1 MDADLQGRR
10 AWHHRIVER
19 KTTMRI
25 GIIGS
30 GHIGGTLTRRLRAL
44 GHEVWVANSRGPE
57 SLGDLASET
66 GAHPATI
73 EDATRNGEVVV
84 VAVPLKAV
92 PDLPAAAFNGKVAVD
107 ANNYYPN
114 RDGDIAALQSG
125 TPSSRWVARHL
136 TGATVVK
143 AFNNIYAQHL
153 LESGKPAGAPGRS
166 ALPVAGD
173 DAAAKQTV
181 MSLVD
186 ALGFDA
192 VDAGSL
198 DESWRQQPDTPVY
211 TTDHDA
217 QGVRQAL
224 ADAQQPHS

>member
-1 MDADLQGRR
+1 
-10 AWHHRIVER
+10 
-19 KTTMRI
+19 MRI

-66 GAHPATI
+66 AAHPATI
-73 EDATRNGEVVV
+73 EDATRNGDVVV

-92 PDLPAAAFNGKVAVD
+92 PDLPAAAFNGKVVVD

-125 TPSSRWVARHL
+125 TPSSHWVARHL
-136 TGATVVK
+136 AGATVVK

-153 LESGKPAGAPGRS
+153 LESGKPAGAPGRI

-217 QGVRQAL
+217 LGVRQAL
-224 ADAQQPHS
+224 VDARQPHS

>member
-1 MDADLQGRR
+1 M
-10 AWHHRIVER
+10 
-19 KTTMRI
+19 KI

-30 GHIGGTLTRRLRAL
+30 GHIGGTLTHRLCAL
-44 GHEVWVANSRGPE
+44 GHEVWVANSRGPA

-73 EDATRNGEVVV
+73 EDAARNGDIVV
-84 VAVPLKAV
+84 VAVPLKSV
-92 PDLPAAAFNGKVAVD
+92 PDLPAAAFNGKVVVD

-114 RDGDIAALQSG
+114 RDGDIAALRSG
-125 TPSSRWVARHL
+125 TPSSRWVARHFA
-136 TGATVVK
+136 GATVVK

-153 LESGKPAGAPGRS
+153 LEGGKPAGAPGRI

-173 DAAAKQTV
+173 DAAAKQTI

-186 ALGFDA
+186 ELGFDA

-211 TTDHDA
+211 ATDHDA
-217 QGVRQAL
+217 PGVRQGL
-224 ADAQQPHS
+224 ADAKQPQ

>member
-1 MDADLQGRR
+1 M
-10 AWHHRIVER
+10 
-19 KTTMRI
+19 KI

-57 SLGDLASET
+57 SLSGLASET

-73 EDATRNGEVVV
+73 EDATRNGDVVV

-92 PDLPAAAFNGKVAVD
+92 PDLPAAAFNGKVVVD

-114 RDGDIAALQSG
+114 RDGDIAALRAG

-136 TGATVVK
+136 AGVSVVK

-153 LESGKPAGAPGRS
+153 LESGKPAGAPGRI

-217 QGVRQAL
+217 PGVRQAL

>member
-1 MDADLQGRR
+1 
-10 AWHHRIVER
+10 
-19 KTTMRI
+19 MRI

-44 GHEVWVANSRGPE
+44 GHEVWVANSRGKE
-57 SLGDLASET
+57 SLGGLASET

-73 EDATRNGEVVV
+73 EDATRNGDVVV

-92 PDLPAAAFNGKVAVD
+92 PDLPAAAFNGKVVVD

-125 TPSSRWVARHL
+125 TPSSHWVARHL
-136 TGATVVK
+136 AGATVVK

-153 LESGKPAGAPGRS
+153 LESGKPAGAPGRI

-217 QGVRQAL
+217 LGVRQAL
-224 ADAQQPHS
+224 VDARQPHS

>member
-1 MDADLQGRR
+1 
-10 AWHHRIVER
+10 
-19 KTTMRI
+19 MRI

-44 GHEVWVANSRGPE
+44 GHEVWVANSRGKE
-57 SLGDLASET
+57 SLGGLASET

-73 EDATRNGEVVV
+73 EDATRNGDVVV

-92 PDLPAAAFNGKVAVD
+92 PDLPAAAFNGKVVVD

-136 TGATVVK
+136 AGATVVK

-153 LESGKPAGAPGRS
+153 LESGKPAGAPGRI

-217 QGVRQAL
+217 PGVRQAL
-224 ADAQQPHS
+224 ADARQPHS

>member
-1 MDADLQGRR
+1 M
-10 AWHHRIVER
+10 
-19 KTTMRI
+19 KI

-44 GHEVWVANSRGPE
+44 GQEVWVANSRGKE

-73 EDATRNGEVVV
+73 EEAARNGDVVV
-84 VAVPLKAV
+84 VAIPLKAV
-92 PDLPAAAFNGKVAVD
+92 PDLSAAPFNGKVVVD

-125 TPSSRWVARHL
+125 TPSSVWVARHL

-153 LESGKPAGAPGRS
+153 LESGKPAGAPGRI

-173 DAAAKQTV
+173 DAAAKRTV
-181 MSLVD
+181 MALVD
-186 ALGFDA
+186 ELGFDA

-217 QGVRQAL
+217 PGVRQAL
-224 ADAQQPHS
+224 ADAQSPHS

>member
-1 MDADLQGRR
+1 MDRL
-10 AWHHRIVER
+10 ER
-19 KTTMRI
+19 KAIVRI
-25 GIIGS
+25 GVIGS

-57 SLGDLASET
+57 SLGDLAAET
-66 GAHPATI
+66 GAHPTTI
-73 EDATRNGEVVV
+73 EEAARDGEAVV

-92 PDLPAAAFNGKVAVD
+92 PDLPAAAFAGKVVVD
-107 ANNYYPN
+107 ANNYYPQ
-114 RDGDIAALQSG
+114 RDGQIAELDAG

-136 TGATVVK
+136 AGAIVVK

-153 LESGKPAGAPGRS
+153 LEGGKPAGAPERV

-173 DAAAKQTV
+173 DEAAKRTV

-186 ALGFDA
+186 ALGFDP

-198 DESWRQQPDTPVY
+198 DDSWRQQPGTPVY

-224 ADAQQPHS
+224 ADAAQPR

>member
-1 MDADLQGRR
+1 
-10 AWHHRIVER
+10 
-19 KTTMRI
+19 MRI

-44 GHEVWVANSRGPE
+44 GHEVWVANSRGKE
-57 SLGDLASET
+57 SLGGLASET

-73 EDATRNGEVVV
+73 EEAARNGDVVV
-84 VAVPLKAV
+84 VAIPLKAV
-92 PDLPAAAFNGKVAVD
+92 PDLPAAAFNGKVVVD

-136 TGATVVK
+136 AGASVVK

-153 LESGKPAGAPGRS
+153 LESGKLAGAPGRI

-173 DAAAKQTV
+173 DAAAKRTV
-181 MSLVD
+181 MSLID

-217 QGVRQAL
+217 PGVRQAL
-224 ADAQQPHS
+224 ADAKQPHSLLARVWSNHAA

>member
-1 MDADLQGRR
+1 M
-10 AWHHRIVER
+10 
-19 KTTMRI
+19 KI

-44 GHEVWVANSRGPE
+44 GHEVWVANSRGPA

-73 EDATRNGEVVV
+73 EDATRNGDVVV

-92 PDLPAAAFNGKVAVD
+92 PDLPAAAFNGKVVVD

-153 LESGKPAGAPGRS
+153 LESGKPAGAPGRI
-166 ALPVAGD
+166 ALPVASD

-186 ALGFDA
+186 ELGFDA

-211 TTDHDA
+211 TMDHDA

-224 ADAQQPHS
+224 ADARQPH

>member
-1 MDADLQGRR
+1 
-10 AWHHRIVER
+10 
-19 KTTMRI
+19 MRI

-66 GAHPATI
+66 AAHPATI
-73 EDATRNGEVVV
+73 EDATRNGDVVV

-92 PDLPAAAFNGKVAVD
+92 PDLPAAAFNGKVVVD

-136 TGATVVK
+136 AGATVVK

-153 LESGKPAGAPGRS
+153 LESGKPAGAPGRI

-217 QGVRQAL
+217 LGVRQAL
-224 ADAQQPHS
+224 VDARQPHS

>member
-1 MDADLQGRR
+1 
-10 AWHHRIVER
+10 
-19 KTTMRI
+19 MRI

-66 GAHPATI
+66 AAHPATI
-73 EDATRNGEVVV
+73 EDATRNGDVVV

-92 PDLPAAAFNGKVAVD
+92 PDLPAAAFNGKVVVD

-136 TGATVVK
+136 AGATVVK

-153 LESGKPAGAPGRS
+153 LESGKPAGAPGRI

-186 ALGFDA
+186 ELGFDA

-224 ADAQQPHS
+224 ADARQPH